1 MCDDIVTIGV
11 PCDIEG
17 SPLPPGTLPP
27 PLSTQDSD
35 DWTPFTDRVQF
46 ETTDFFFRDAQL
58 SQRKIDTILRLWAAS
73 IINATGGDEAAAGPP
88 LVDHKH
94 MHSLIDSI
102 PLGDAPWRSFTAT
115 YTGVP
120 PESDGG
126 DELPSWMTAR
136 HEVWYRDPR
145 TIVRDMLA
153 NPDFGK
159 EFDAG
164 PFRRYDPNGSRH
176 YQNLMSGN
184 WAWRQAD
191 LIAEDANCHGSMFVP
206 IVLGSDKTT
215 VSVATG
221 QNDYYPVYISIGNVH
236 NNARRS
242 RRNAVALLAFLAIP
256 KCEKQYRNDEK
267 YRRFRRQLF
276 HSSLATILKS
286 LRPGMST
293 PEVTRCPDGHY
304 RRVIY
309 GVGPYIADY
318 PEQVLVACVVQNWCP
333 ICLDHRTNLGSED
346 PPQHFRSRIHTE
358 ALLEKFNSNQLWDD
372 YGVVADA
379 IPFTNDFPRADVY
392 ELIAGDLLH
401 QLIKGSFKD
410 HLVTWVGD
418 YLKIAHADTPGRAEE
433 ILAEIDRR
441 IAAVPPFPGLRN
453 FYQGR
458 DFKQWTGD
466 DSKGLMKVRVPPG
479 CPHLEKPALLI
490 STY

>member
-1 MCDDIVTIGV
+1 GV
-11 PCDIEG
+11 PCDITG
-17 SPLPPGTLPP
+17 DPLPPGALPP
-27 PLSTQDSD
+27 PPSARNSD

-46 ETTDFFFRDAQL
+46 ETTNFFFRDAQL

-73 IINATGGDEAAAGPP
+73 LIHATGGDEAAAGPP
-88 LVDHKH
+88 LVNHKH

-102 PLGDAPWRSFTAT
+102 PLGDAPWKSFTAT
-115 YTGVP
+115 YTGVS
-120 PESDGG
+120 PEHDGG
-126 DELPSWMTAR
+126 EELPSWMTAR
-136 HEVWYRDPR
+136 HEVWYRNPR

-164 PFRRYDPNGSRH
+164 PFRRYGPNGSRH

-206 IVLGSDKTT
+206 IILGSDKTT

-236 NNARRS
+236 NNVQRS

-293 PEVTRCPDGHY
+293 PEVTRCPNGHY
-304 RRVIY
+304 RRVVY
-309 GVGPYIADY
+309 GIGPYIADY

-333 ICLDHRTNLGSED
+333 TCLDHRTNLGSED
-346 PPQHFRSRIHTE
+346 PPQHFRSRVHTE
-358 ALLEKFNSNQLWDD
+358 ALLKKFNSNQLWDD
-372 YGVVADA
+372 YGV
-379 IPFTNDFPRADVY
+379 PFTNDFPRADVY

-401 QLIKGSFKD
+401 QLIKG
-410 HLVTWVGD
+410 
-418 YLKIAHADTPGRAEE
+418 
-433 ILAEIDRR
+433 
-441 IAAVPPFPGLRN
+441 
-453 FYQGR
+453 
-458 DFKQWTGD
+458 
-466 DSKGLMKVRVPPG
+466 
-479 CPHLEKPALLI
+479 
-490 STY
+490 